1 MSVDGRASLDEA
13 QRPPVPRR
21 LSVSFPAV
29 DPEHPPR
36 GTHEGVGTHGGAL
49 LREAYHGFLARAQ
62 RTAAFGGVALGLTD
76 APHESDWRWHARCAV
91 QTAP

>member
-1 MSVDGRASLDEA
+1 MSVDGRASLDVAEGS
-13 QRPPVPRR
+13 RPPVPRR

-36 GTHEGVGTHGGAL
+36 GTHDGVGTHGGAL

-62 RTAAFGGVALGLTD
+62 RASGCKRLR
-76 APHESDWRWHARCAV
+76 S
-91 QTAP
+91 